1 MLDAKLLEHSPPSA
15 WPFARPAF
23 PAGRPMTPRAV
34 FGMLFGAFVAAML
47 GLAAGAL
54 WMVLAIYLGRPMPWM
69 VLAVAVV
76 LAWAIR
82 RGVHKP
88 GNAAAVM
95 AALATLLASIYV
107 SLLIAGAQIAGSMGL
122 GLIDSLRTA
131 GASLLWQLARMSV
144 SPSDIIWTLLAMLLA
159 AWLGRRPLPVKTRTK

>member
-23 PAGRPMTPRAV
+23 PAGRPMSPRAV
-34 FGMLFGAFVAAML
+34 VGLVFGAFVAAML

-54 WMVLAIYLGRPMPWM
+54 WM